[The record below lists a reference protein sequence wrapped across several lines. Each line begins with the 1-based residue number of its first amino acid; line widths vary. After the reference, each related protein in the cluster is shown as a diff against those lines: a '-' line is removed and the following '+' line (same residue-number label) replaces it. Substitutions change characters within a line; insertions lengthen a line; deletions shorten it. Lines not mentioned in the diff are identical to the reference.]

1 MFLLPSN
8 EHRSFNGFDY
18 QLCMVVAKL
27 KFIAI
32 IFGKLFFVS
41 RIKLAAAT

>member
-8 EHRSFNGFDY
+8 EHRSFNAFDY
-18 QLCMVVAKL
+18 LLCMVVAKL

-41 RIKLAAAT
+41 RIKLAADT